1 MPEKIPDTTIFLE
14 ELQKRIAI
22 PEGQYEAFLQLWEYK
37 YFKKNEMIQEAGT
50 VPKFS
55 IFVLKGCLRQFT
67 ITDDA
72 EEKVVY
78 FASERHFIGDLAAL
92 RSKTVS
98 SFSFQAT
105 EPCELLTINAENWER
120 AFNQFSWW
128 TNAYIIGYQK
138 WTALIQQ
145 QMADAQTQTAEARYL
160 KLLKEKP
167 ELFQRVPLHYIA
179 SYLGIGAETLSRIR
193 KKIMNT

>member
-1 MPEKIPDTTIFLE
+1 MPEKNPDTTIFLE

-37 YFKKNEMIQEAGT
+37 RFRKNEMIQEAGHI
-50 VPKFS
+50 PKFS
-55 IFVLKGCLRQFT
+55 IFVLKGCLRQYT
-67 ITDDA
+67 ITSIG

-78 FASERHFIGDLAAL
+78 FASERHFIADLAAL
-92 RSKTVS
+92 RSKS
-98 SFSFQAT
+98 ASNFSFQAI
-105 EPCELLTINAENWER
+105 EACELLTITAENWER

-167 ELFQRVPLHYIA
+167 ELFQRVPLQYIA